1 MSSSFTQE
9 NRRIGIETPLGKD
22 ALLLKSFVGVE
33 EISRLFSY
41 KLEMLSS
48 NKSIPAKD
56 IVGKNVTFWVE
67 CSDGSERHFNGHV
80 RSFAYCGAGD
90 RLSMYR
96 AEVVPWFW
104 FLTRTTDCRIFQK
117 KTVPDIIK
125 QVFGDLGFSDAQYEI
140 NGSHPQREFCVQYR
154 ESDFR
159 FVSRLMEEEGMFYY
173 FKHEKGKHT
182 LVIGDHKGAFKDCH
196 DKNVQ
201 LAASESIHELPD
213 HIYSWEH
220 HHEFRTGKWA
230 QTDYNFETPTTSL
243 MTNTN
248 TVVQLDGASKYEMYD
263 YPGDYQKKSD
273 GDAETK
279 IRMEEEEASF
289 DVVHGTSHCRSF
301 SPGGKFKMVKHHSS
315 AEQGKGYV
323 VTSVRHTADMGG
335 SYVSG
340 GGGTEGYRNEFTCI
354 PDSVSFRPA
363 RITPQPRIHGSQ
375 TAIVVGPSGEEIYT
389 DKYGRVLVQ
398 FHWDREGKKDEKS
411 SCWIRVSSPWTGKNW
426 GMIHI
431 PRIGQEVVVSFL
443 EGNPD
448 RPLITGMVYNADTM
462 PPWALPDNKTQSGI
476 KTRSTK
482 QGGTANFNELRF
494 EDKKDS
500 EDIYFHA
507 EKTFHRVVETDDD
520 LQVGNDQTKTIKN
533 NRTLLI
539 KDGDDSSK
547 LEKGSR
553 AVLIEMGDDDLNIK
567 MGNQSTKL
575 DLGKS
580 ETEALQSIEL
590 KVGQS
595 SIKLDQMGVTIKG
608 LMLTLESELM
618 TDMKGKLMTNLT
630 SSAVLS
636 IKGGIMMLG

>member
-1 MSSSFTQE
+1 MSTFTQE
-9 NRRIGIETPLGKD
+9 HRRIAIETPLGKD
-22 ALLLKSFVGVE
+22 TLLLKSFVGVE
-33 EISRLFSY
+33 EISRLFTY
-41 KLEMLSS
+41 RLEMLST
-48 NKSIPAKD
+48 KDSIAAKD

-67 CSDGSERHFNGHV
+67 FNDGSPRHFNGFV
-80 RSFAYCGAGD
+80 KSFSYTGKGD

-96 AEVVPWFW
+96 CEVVPWLW
-104 FLTRTTDCRIFQK
+104 FLTRTADCRIFQN

-125 QVFGDLGFSDAQYEI
+125 QIFSDLGFSDFQMEAKG
-140 NGSHPQREFCVQYR
+140 NHPTREFCVQYR

-173 FKHEKGKHT
+173 FKHEQGKHT
-182 LVIGDHKGAFKDCH
+182 LVIGDNKSSFKDLR
-196 DKNVQ
+196 DKEVQ
-201 LAASESIHELPD
+201 MAASEAIHELPD
-213 HIYSWEH
+213 QIYTWEH
-220 HHEFRTGKWA
+220 SHEFRTGKWA
-230 QTDYNFETPTTSL
+230 QTDFNFETPSTSL
-243 MTNTN
+243 MTKTN
-248 TVVQLDGASKYEMYD
+248 SVVQLDGVSKYEVYD
-263 YPGDYQKKSD
+263 YPGFYQKKPD

-279 IRMEEEEASF
+279 LRMEEEETGF
-289 DVVHGTSHCRSF
+289 DLVHGTSHCRSF
-301 SPGGKFKMVKHHSS
+301 GPGGKFKMAKHHNPSE
-315 AEQGKGYV
+315 AGKGYV

-340 GGGTEGYRNEFTCI
+340 GGATEGYRNEFTCI
-354 PDSVSFRPA
+354 PDTVNFRPA

-375 TAIVVGPSGEEIYT
+375 TAIVVGPKGEEIYT
-389 DKYGRVLVQ
+389 DKYGRVMVQ

-448 RPLITGMVYNADTM
+448 RPLITGMVYNAETM
-462 PPWALPDNKTQSGI
+462 PPWTLPDNKTQSGI

-482 QGGTANFNELRF
+482 QAGDPNFNELRF
-494 EDKKDS
+494 EDKKGN

-520 LQVGNDQTKTIKN
+520 LQVGNDQTKTIQN

-539 KDGDDSSK
+539 KKGDDATK

-553 AVLIEMGDDDLNIK
+553 SVLLEMGDDSLNLK
-567 MGNQSTKL
+567 MGNQATKL

-580 ETEALQSIEL
+580 ETEAMQSIEL

-595 SIKLDQMGVTIKG
+595 SIKLDQTGVTIKG
-608 LMLTLESELM
+608 MMINVEGQIM
-618 TDMKGKLMTNLT
+618 TNVKGLMTNI
-630 SSAVLS
+630 SADALLAV
-636 IKGGIMMLG
+636 KGGITMIG